1 MKILVVEDDRVLN
14 KSIVKLLKTQQY
26 SVDMAFDG
34 EEALDYIMM
43 AQYDVLLIDVMMPK
57 MNGFDLVKE
66 LRQRGVKTPVLLLT
80 ARDSLEDKIQGLD
93 LGADDYVVKPF
104 EFDELLARIRAL
116 LRRDNRQHLTSTIKL
131 GELVVDLNNKQL
143 FKQGVMLDL
152 TAKEYQ
158 IFEYL
163 VRNSDRVLSREQIR
177 EHVWGFDYLGES
189 NIIDVLVKNLRKKI
203 GDSTLIET
211 RRGVGYLV
219 KSEKIT
225 ST

>member
-66 LRQRGVKTPVLLLT
+66 LRRRGVKTPVLLLT

-163 VRNSDRVLSREQIR
+163 VRNSGRVLSREQIR

>member
-66 LRQRGVKTPVLLLT
+66 LRRRGVKTPVLLLT

-131 GELVVDLNNKQL
+131 GELVVDLNNKQI

>member
-66 LRQRGVKTPVLLLT
+66 LRRRGVKTPVLLLT

>member
-1 MKILVVEDDRVLN
+1 
-14 KSIVKLLKTQQY
+14 
-26 SVDMAFDG
+26 
-34 EEALDYIMM
+34 MM

-66 LRQRGVKTPVLLLT
+66 LRRRGVKTPVLLLT

-177 EHVWGFDYLGES
+177 EHVFGG
-189 NIIDVLVKNLRKKI
+189 
-203 GDSTLIET
+203 
-211 RRGVGYLV
+211 
-219 KSEKIT
+219 
-225 ST
+225 